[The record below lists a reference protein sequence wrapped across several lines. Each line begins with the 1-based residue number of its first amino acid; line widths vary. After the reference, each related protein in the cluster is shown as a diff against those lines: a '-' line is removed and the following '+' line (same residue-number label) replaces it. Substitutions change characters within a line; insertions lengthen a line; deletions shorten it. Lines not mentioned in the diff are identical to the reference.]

1 MTDLLHRRLGNSTIE
16 VSVISLGSWRTYE
29 RIPREVGVAVLDQA
43 RESGITFLEVARYD
57 DETGKAPLRTGYSE
71 VVFGEIFRRSGW
83 PREDV
88 TIATKLWWEF
98 WPDETALQE
107 LDASLERT
115 GLDHF
120 DFVYSDPPPVGLPM
134 EAVVTAIND
143 LVDAGRIRGWG
154 IVNWAA
160 ERIAEATAAAYAL
173 GVLPPCAAQLAY
185 SVVRRSPVED
195 AEMVAA
201 LDTGA
206 TSVVASHVLAGGL
219 LSGKYT
225 DDRPDG
231 RMRDE
236 LRSAVWQPEVLAA
249 KRLRELADSLDT
261 TPAALAIAHAL
272 IYPRTA
278 TVLLGA
284 TRPEQVAENVG
295 AVALAARLA
304 EEQVAEL
311 RALGFPT

>member
-1 MTDLLHRRLGNSTIE
+1 
-16 VSVISLGSWRTYE
+16 
-29 RIPREVGVAVLDQA
+29 
-43 RESGITFLEVARYD
+43 
-57 DETGKAPLRTGYSE
+57 
-71 VVFGEIFRRSGW
+71 VFGEIFRRSGW

-201 LDTGA
+201 LDTGD

-225 DDRPDG
+225 DDRSDG